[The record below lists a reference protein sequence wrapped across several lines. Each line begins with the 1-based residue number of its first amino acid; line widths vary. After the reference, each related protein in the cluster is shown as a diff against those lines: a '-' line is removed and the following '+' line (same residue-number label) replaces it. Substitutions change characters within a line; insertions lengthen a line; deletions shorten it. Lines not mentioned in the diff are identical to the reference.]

1 MMYSRSIAYPGPK
14 NQTPPLLICNDLV
27 VDGHVSEEPAFWRTC
42 LYNRALI
49 LAAAR
54 KQGWQI
60 VHAYCQ
66 DRPPNP
72 IASLRPQPEE
82 PIFHCFGPSALSA
95 SPLRDFLL
103 MSRSEPIIL
112 VGGSLVPCCLSTA
125 VVAAELGLAVTL
137 VGEAMSHPIAE
148 LSGSSLLIAHA
159 AMRRIP
165 QVATMTSTAKL
176 LQLQSSLDLIVSG
189 I

>member
-1 MMYSRSIAYPGPK
+1 MTYSRSFAYPRPK

-60 VHAYCQ
+60 VHAYRQ

-82 PIFHCFGPSALSA
+82 LVFHCLGPPALSA

-103 MSRSEPIIL
+103 MSRSEPITL
-112 VGGSLVPCCLSTA
+112 VGGSLMPCCLSTA

-159 AMRRIP
+159 
-165 QVATMTSTAKL
+165 TMTSTAKL